1 MKRCFMCLSDN
12 GENELCISTQYES
25 QQQKIQSMW
34 HVLLRWFSIALVQR
48 YAQSLVCHAFS
59 ICKNLSI
66 VPRLPSLMILGLLR
80 IFFISDPPNISKPRT
95 FNQNMSMYIVSV
107 LQDFALGHFIFSVS
121 SVSILPPW
129 LQRLHEA
136 DIILNAELVT
146 VNSAWHEVKG
156 TQAQIHMC
164 RVQIIYFSSYSDN
177 ISYCQQK
184 CLEFSI

>member
-12 GENELCISTQYES
+12 DENELCISTQYES

-66 VPRLPSLMILGLLR
+66 VPRLSSLMILGLLR
-80 IFFISDPPNISKPRT
+80 IFSISDPPNISKPRT

-107 LQDFALGHFIFSVS
+107 LQGIALGHFIFSC
-121 SVSILPPW
+121 LLCQYPPTMVV
-129 LQRLHEA
+129 EA
-136 DIILNAELVT
+136 A
-146 VNSAWHEVKG
+146 
-156 TQAQIHMC
+156 
-164 RVQIIYFSSYSDN
+164 
-177 ISYCQQK
+177 
-184 CLEFSI
+184 